1 MTTGTQ
7 LQAHENAAAEER
19 EDVELPLPLR
29 ACVNSE
35 ERSVDFKKWRE
46 LINTGITI
54 DYRCIRYRSCND
66 CRNADQTEKVSLR
79 QDAEDYIIKNS
90 VTLDYSKQ
98 EILATLPL
106 RGNEEEFFSSNG

>member
-35 ERSVDFKKWRE
+35 ERSVDFKKSSST
-46 LINTGITI
+46 LASPSTTAASDPSNIT
-54 DYRCIRYRSCND
+54 
-66 CRNADQTEKVSLR
+66 L
-79 QDAEDYIIKNS
+79 
-90 VTLDYSKQ
+90 
-98 EILATLPL
+98 
-106 RGNEEEFFSSNG
+106 